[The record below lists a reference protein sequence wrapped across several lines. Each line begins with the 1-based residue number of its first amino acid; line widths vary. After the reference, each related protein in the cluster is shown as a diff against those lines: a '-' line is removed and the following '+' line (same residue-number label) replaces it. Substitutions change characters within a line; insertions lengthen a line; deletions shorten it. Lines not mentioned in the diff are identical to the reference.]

1 MESIQA
7 YLLRWRDRFDL
18 FDADRPFYQ
27 TAGLRRWH
35 QRSPVSKL
43 LPELAAGNNA
53 TLFDHTYDP
62 DGRTLTPASAARAIV
77 SAQSFSAGGLVSFER
92 KEDRSA
98 DASPLASGAMILVR
112 GETLA
117 DTLLLNLHQYE
128 PAEGE
133 PFPLSREDLPAWE
146 RHGET
151 LAEDRVP
158 AGYLDLL
165 TWQSR
170 RIILVPDTDQT
181 GSTVVACVV
190 IMKGNQFP
198 DDWPHRRREPMVA
211 FRPVTKPRTVRDSW
225 LPISLQ
231 PGRAVWRDSSA
242 FLQFQ
247 IEQDLSTRP
256 RLFAWLNSLIDHG
269 ILEESVFS
277 FDVFGQATD
286 QASVLLWRH
295 ERLPLPAAYLT
306 EPVLTVRLQEAL
318 KTADD
323 SYFKLRTAAQEVL
336 KALGTGKGSPH
347 VAALQGRF
355 WSVLELEFLPFFRAL
370 PHDRHVSE
378 DGSVSFGNTNLPEWT
393 ETVRRAVLQCFQD
406 FSVGLGAT
414 TRVTV
419 ATAQVENRLR
429 ARLPMLPKNVA
440 AQVV

>member
-1 MESIQA
+1 
-7 YLLRWRDRFDL
+7 
-18 FDADRPFYQ
+18 
-27 TAGLRRWH
+27 
-35 QRSPVSKL
+35 
-43 LPELAAGNNA
+43 
-53 TLFDHTYDP
+53 
-62 DGRTLTPASAARAIV
+62 
-77 SAQSFSAGGLVSFER
+77 
-92 KEDRSA
+92 
-98 DASPLASGAMILVR
+98 
-112 GETLA
+112 
-117 DTLLLNLHQYE
+117 
-128 PAEGE
+128 
-133 PFPLSREDLPAWE
+133 
-146 RHGET
+146 
-151 LAEDRVP
+151 
-158 AGYLDLL
+158 
-165 TWQSR
+165 
-170 RIILVPDTDQT
+170 
-181 GSTVVACVV
+181 
-190 IMKGNQFP
+190 
-198 DDWPHRRREPMVA
+198 
-211 FRPVTKPRTVRDSW
+211 
-225 LPISLQ
+225 
-231 PGRAVWRDSSA
+231 
-242 FLQFQ
+242 
-247 IEQDLSTRP
+247 
-256 RLFAWLNSLIDHG
+256 LNSLIDHG